1 MEFKKENI
9 LIIGAGLCGSL
20 LALRLGQRGYN
31 VTLLEKRPDLRKVEQ
46 DAGRSINLAFS
57 DRGMK
62 AMKMVGLQE
71 EVKKLCLPMLGRMI
85 HDTKGNKFMSLY
97 SGREDKYINSIS
109 RPGLNM
115 LLLDAA
121 EKLPNVT
128 LLFNQSCQSID
139 FENTSAVFKNYLTKQ
154 NNIYSA
160 DLIFGTDGAG
170 SVMRNNMFKNKQ
182 LRLSF
187 SIDWLSHSYKELTIP
202 ANENG
207 SFKTDNNALHI
218 WPRGENMLIS
228 LPNLDGSFTVTL
240 FLAHETG
247 NDNFEKLNTPE
258 KVNEYFEREF
268 PDAKA
273 LMPNL
278 TEEFFENP
286 TGHLGT
292 VKCYPWSTFGKTLIM
307 GDAAHAIVPFYG
319 QGMIAS
325 FEDVVVLD
333 KYIEKYEGDWKTTF
347 SEFQK
352 ERKIDADAIADLAI
366 DNFYEMKEHTA
377 NPLFQEKRKL
387 EVAFEDNYPEKY
399 NSKYSLVTF
408 NAEIPYSEAMKRG
421 RAQDKAIL
429 NLLDDGKL
437 TNTMSLEEKLSLVLK
452 ETKDILHDD
461 DVAKNL

>member
-1 MEFKKENI
+1 MANKESI
-9 LIIGAGLCGSL
+9 LVIGAGLCGSL
-20 LALRLGQRGYN
+20 LALRLGQRGHN
-31 VTLLEKRPDLRKVEQ
+31 VKLVEKRPDLRKVDQ

-57 DRGMK
+57 DRGLK
-62 AMKMVGLQE
+62 AMRMVGLDD

-85 HDTKGNKFMSLY
+85 HDTQGNKFMSPY
-97 SGREDKYINSIS
+97 SGKKEKYINSIS

-115 LLLDAA
+115 MLLDAA
-121 EKLPNVT
+121 EKLSNVN
-128 LLFNQSCQSID
+128 LIFNQSCEHVD
-139 FENTSAVFKNYLTKQ
+139 LENTTATFIDYQTKEKLHH
-154 NNIYSA
+154 SA

-170 SVMRNNMFKNKQ
+170 SVMRNNMFIEKQ

-202 ANENG
+202 ALENNG
-207 SFKTDNNALHI
+207 YRTDNNALHI
-218 WPRGENMLIS
+218 WPRGENMLIA

-247 NDNFEKLNTPE
+247 TDNFEKLNSPE
-258 KVNEYFEREF
+258 KVLAYFEREF

-278 TEEFFENP
+278 VEEFFENP
-286 TGHLGT
+286 TGSLGT
-292 VKCYPWSTFGKTLIM
+292 VKCYPWSTYGKTLIM

-333 KYIEKYEGDWKTTF
+333 KYIEKYEGDWKTIF
-347 SEFQK
+347 SEYQK
-352 ERKIDADAIADLAI
+352 ERKVDTDAIADLAI
-366 DNFYEMKEHTA
+366 DNFSEMKEHTA
-377 NPLFQEKRKL
+377 NPLFQQKRKL
-387 EVAFEDNYPEKY
+387 EIAFEEKYPKQY

-408 NAEIPYSEAMKRG
+408 NDNIPYSVAMRRG

-437 TNTMSLEEKLSLVLK
+437 TDEMSLEEKLTLVLN

>member
-1 MEFKKENI
+1 MKSKKEKI

-20 LALRLGQRGYN
+20 LALRLGQRGFQ
-31 VTLLEKRPDLRKVEQ
+31 VTLVEKRADLRKIEQ

-62 AMKMVGLQE
+62 AMKMVGLE
-71 EVKKLCLPMLGRMI
+71 NEVEKLCLPMIGRMI
-85 HDTKGNKFMSLY
+85 HDKKSNKFMSLY
-97 SGREDKYINSIS
+97 SGKENKYINSIS

-115 LLLDAA
+115 LLLDSA
-121 EKLPNVT
+121 EKLPNVS
-128 LLFNQSCQSID
+128 LIFNQSCESLD
-139 FENTSAVFKNYLTKQ
+139 FENTTAVFKEYQTNEYITYK
-154 NNIYSA
+154 S

-170 SVMRNNMFKNKQ
+170 SIVRNNMFDDKSI
-182 LRLSF
+182 RLSF

-202 ANENG
+202 AGKNG
-207 SFKTDNNALHI
+207 KFQDDPKALHI

-240 FLAHETG
+240 FLAHQTG
-247 NDNFEKLNTPE
+247 KDNFEKLNTAE

-268 PDAKA
+268 PDAKT

-278 TEEFFENP
+278 AKEFFENP
-286 TGHLGT
+286 TAYLGT
-292 VKCYPWSTFGKTLIM
+292 VKCYPWNVIGKTLIL

-319 QGMIAS
+319 QGMNAS

-333 KYIEKYEGDWKTTF
+333 KFIEKHEGDWKTTF
-347 SEFQK
+347 SEFEK
-352 ERKIDADAIADLAI
+352 ERKIDADAIAELAI
-366 DNFYEMKEHTA
+366 DNFHEMKEHVA

-387 EVAFEDNYPEKY
+387 EVALEDNFPKKY

-408 NAEIPYSEAMKRG
+408 NADIPYSKAMKIG

-429 NLLDDGKL
+429 NLLENGKL
-437 TNTMSLEEKLSLVLK
+437 KDTMSLEEKLTLVLN
-452 ETKDILHDD
+452 ETKDYYTE
-461 DVAKNL
+461 

>member
-1 MEFKKENI
+1 MKSKKEKI

-20 LALRLGQRGYN
+20 LALRLGQRGFQ
-31 VTLLEKRPDLRKVEQ
+31 VTLVEKRADLRKIEQ

-62 AMKMVGLQE
+62 AMKMVGLE
-71 EVKKLCLPMLGRMI
+71 NEVEKLCLPMIGRMI
-85 HDTKGNKFMSLY
+85 HDKKSNKFMSLY
-97 SGREDKYINSIS
+97 SGKENKYINSIS

-115 LLLDAA
+115 LLLDSA
-121 EKLPNVT
+121 EKLPNVS
-128 LLFNQSCQSID
+128 LIFNQSCESLD
-139 FENTSAVFKNYLTKQ
+139 FENSTAVFKEYQTNE
-154 NNIYSA
+154 YSTYKA

-170 SVMRNNMFKNKQ
+170 SIVRNNMFDDKSI
-182 LRLSF
+182 RLSF

-202 ANENG
+202 ASKDG
-207 SFKTDNNALHI
+207 KFQDDPKALHI

-240 FLAHETG
+240 FLAHQTG
-247 NDNFEKLNTPE
+247 KDNFEKLNTAE

-278 TEEFFENP
+278 AKEFFENP
-286 TGHLGT
+286 TAYLGT
-292 VKCYPWSTFGKTLIM
+292 VKCYPWNVMGKTLIL

-319 QGMIAS
+319 QGMNAS

-333 KYIEKYEGDWKTTF
+333 KFIEKHEGDWKTTF
-347 SEFQK
+347 SEFEK
-352 ERKIDADAIADLAI
+352 ERKIDADAIAELAI
-366 DNFYEMKEHTA
+366 DNFHEMKEHVA
-377 NPLFQEKRKL
+377 NTLFQEKRKL
-387 EVAFEDNYPEKY
+387 EVALEDNFPKKY

-408 NAEIPYSEAMKRG
+408 NADIPYSKAMKIG

-429 NLLDDGKL
+429 NLLEDGKL
-437 TNTMSLEEKLSLVLK
+437 EDTMSLEEKLTLVLNK
-452 ETKDILHDD
+452 TKDYYTE
-461 DVAKNL
+461 

>member
-1 MEFKKENI
+1 MKSKKEKI

-20 LALRLGQRGYN
+20 LALRLGQRGFQ
-31 VTLLEKRPDLRKVEQ
+31 VTLVEKRVDLRKIEQ

-62 AMKMVGLQE
+62 AMKMVGLE
-71 EVKKLCLPMLGRMI
+71 NEVEKLCLPMIGRMI
-85 HDTKGNKFMSLY
+85 HDKKSNKFMSLY
-97 SGREDKYINSIS
+97 SGKENKYINSIS

-115 LLLDAA
+115 LLLDSA
-121 EKLPNVT
+121 EKLPNVS
-128 LLFNQSCQSID
+128 LIFNQSCESLD
-139 FENTSAVFKNYLTKQ
+139 FENSTAVFKEYQTNE
-154 NNIYSA
+154 YSTYKA

-170 SVMRNNMFKNKQ
+170 SIVRNNMFDDKSI
-182 LRLSF
+182 RLSF

-202 ANENG
+202 ASKNG
-207 SFKTDNNALHI
+207 KFQDDPKALHI

-240 FLAHETG
+240 FLAHQTG
-247 NDNFEKLNTPE
+247 KDNFEKLNTAE

-278 TEEFFENP
+278 AKEFFENP
-286 TGHLGT
+286 TAYLGT
-292 VKCYPWSTFGKTLIM
+292 VKCYPWNVMGKTLIL

-319 QGMIAS
+319 QGMNAS

-333 KYIEKYEGDWKTTF
+333 KFIEKHEGDWKTTF
-347 SEFQK
+347 SEFEK
-352 ERKIDADAIADLAI
+352 ERKIDADAIAELAI
-366 DNFYEMKEHTA
+366 DNFHEMKEHVA

-387 EVAFEDNYPEKY
+387 EVALEDNFPKKY

-408 NAEIPYSEAMKRG
+408 NANIPYSKAMKIG

-429 NLLDDGKL
+429 NLLEDGKL
-437 TNTMSLEEKLSLVLK
+437 KDTMSLEEKLTLVLN
-452 ETKDILHDD
+452 ETKDYYTE
-461 DVAKNL
+461 